1 MNITSTPGVAV
12 SLASAGTSDD
22 VNIAVLKK
30 ALDTQVAGAVG
41 ILQSIPQPANV
52 NIGRNVNTVA

>member
-1 MNITSTPGVAV
+1 MNITSVPGSAV
-12 SLASAGTSDD
+12 SSASSSTSDA

-30 ALDTQVAGAVG
+30 ALNAQVAGAVG